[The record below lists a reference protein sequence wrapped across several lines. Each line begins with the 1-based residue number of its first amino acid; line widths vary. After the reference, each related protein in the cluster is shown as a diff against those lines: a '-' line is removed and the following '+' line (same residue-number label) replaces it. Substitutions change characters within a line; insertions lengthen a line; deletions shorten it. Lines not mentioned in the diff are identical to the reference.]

1 MSFIRT
7 LAGASLLLVGRSA
20 WAQSVVPPARLDSVA
35 HARQVAAFQQHLNEE
50 FRSPQESPLS
60 AAERQAFAGLP
71 YYPASYRYYVLA
83 RLVRDSPAQ
92 VFEMVTSTPRRPL
105 YRKYGEVFFTL
116 AGRPLKLSVYQSQ
129 SLLTKPGFADYLFI
143 PFTDLTNGHG
153 SYGGGRYLDL
163 RMPPPGVSTMLLDF
177 NCAYNP
183 SCAYNLGYSCPVPPA
198 ENRLP
203 VAVPAGVRSDH

>member
-1 MSFIRT
+1 MSFFRV
-7 LAGASLLLVGRSA
+7 LAGAGLLLASGSA
-20 WAQSVVPPARLDSVA
+20 LAQSAPPVRLDSVA
-35 HARQVAAFQQHLNEE
+35 HARQIAAFQEHLNQE

-60 AAERQAFAGLP
+60 AAERQKFTSLP
-71 YYPASYRYYVLA
+71 YYPASYRYYVVA
-83 RLVRDSPAQ
+83 KLVRDTTAQ
-92 VFEMVTSTPRRPL
+92 VFPMATSTALRPL

-129 SLLTKPGFADYLFI
+129 SLMTKPGLTDYLFI

-163 RMPPPGVSTMLLDF
+163 RIPPAGVSTMLLDF

-183 SCAYNLGYSCPVPPA
+183 SCAYSPGYSCPVPPA
-198 ENRLP
+198 ENRLN
-203 VAVPAGVRSDH
+203 VAIPAGVRSDH

>member
-1 MSFIRT
+1 MSFFRM
-7 LAGASLLLVGRSA
+7 LAGACLLLASGNA
-20 WAQSVVPPARLDSVA
+20 LAQATPPARLDSVA
-35 HARQVAAFQQHLNEE
+35 QARQVAAFQEHLNQE
-50 FRSPQESPLS
+50 FRLPQESPLS
-60 AAERQAFAGLP
+60 AAERQAFTGLP
-71 YYPASYRYYVLA
+71 YYPTRYRYNVLA
-83 RLVRDSPAQ
+83 RVVRDSTAQ

-163 RMPPPGVSTMLLDF
+163 RIPPRGVTTMLLDF

-183 SCAYNLGYSCPVPPA
+183 SCAYNPGYSCPVPPA

-203 VAVPAGVRSDH
+203 VAIPAGVRSDH